1 MNEAPNIGKTATID
15 KKKLDIPENVEA
27 DDKEQLMKALAAQQN
42 ATGLFAKASA
52 LKDKA
57 EKCLNPKERQR
68 MLQEAY
74 DREIEAHGQS
84 KIARRMQSG
93 VWQGGIGGAGIGG
106 GVGVGLGT
114 VVGTLVGGVVSVPTT
129 ALGGL
134 VGMGVGGIHGPF
146 IKLNQK
152 KAHDVVDRE
161 KAKGKSLEEIEEA
174 VKAEAAVTN
183 DRDGEAEICQAGS
196 ETTERKLQRQHSGPS
211 GSRSQGAEVAAKR
224 PSEKPRKKPRKLEIR
239 SGCKTASK
247 TQVNTDSTP
256 VKRS

>member
-161 KAKGKSLEEIEEA
+161 KA
-174 VKAEAAVTN
+174 AVTN

-239 SGCKTASK
+239 SGCKTAPK
-247 TQVNTDSTP
+247 TQKTP
-256 VKRS
+256 N